1 MSRFIESIK
10 VENRKPFLLELH
22 QKRVNETFKH
32 FGKENPLDLLRI
44 FERFQPEENG
54 LFKMRMVYDTEQNFE
69 VQMIPYV
76 FSEIKDFVIVKSN
89 DLEYHFKYENRKI
102 FEKLKTESGGS
113 EIIIIKNNAVTDTS
127 FSNLIFLK
135 NKRWYT
141 PETCL
146 LNGVQRQNLLRSGK
160 IKEAEITLDNIKY
173 YSHFQLINAM
183 NGIAKSMV
191 YPVVI
196 IRNLLT

>member
-22 QKRVNETFKH
+22 QKRVNETFNH
-32 FGKENPLDLLRI
+32 FGKENPPDLSRI

-54 LFKMRMVYDTEQNFE
+54 LFKMRMVYDTKQNFE

-76 FSEIKDFVIVKSN
+76 FSEIKDFVLIKSN
-89 DLEYHFKYENRKI
+89 YLEYHFKYENRKP
-102 FEKLKTESGGS
+102 FEKLKAKSGES
-113 EIIIIKNNAVTDTS
+113 EIIIIKNNVVTDTS

-135 NKRWYT
+135 NKKWYT

-146 LNGVQRQNLLRSGK
+146 LNGVQRQNLFRSGK
-160 IKEAEITLDNIKY
+160 IKEAEITLDTIKN

-183 NGIAKSMV
+183 NGIGESAI
-191 YPVVI
+191 YPVEI
-196 IRNLLT
+196 IRNLL